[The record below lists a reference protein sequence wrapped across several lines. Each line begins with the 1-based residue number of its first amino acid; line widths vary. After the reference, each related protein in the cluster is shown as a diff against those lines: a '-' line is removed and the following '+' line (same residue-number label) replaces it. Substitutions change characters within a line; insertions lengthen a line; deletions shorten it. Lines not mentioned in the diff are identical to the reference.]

1 MAQVKDSRVLL
12 SGTVVDIEEDFAFEE
27 GQRKLRAHKI
37 VVNSGDGMSV
47 VKLSL
52 EAKVQRPSLGATV
65 LWWVRPRPWSME
77 GGRSGM
83 SVAFLEAATAP
94 ELSALAEL
102 AAAK

>member
-12 SGTVVDIEEDFAFEE
+12 SGTVVDVEEDFGFED
-27 GQRKLRAHKI
+27 GARKLRGHKI

-47 VKLSL
+47 VKLML
-52 EAKVQRPSLGATV
+52 DATIQRPSLGQTV
-65 LWWVRPRPWSME
+65 LWWVRPTPWSMD

-83 SVAFLEAATAP
+83 SVRFLEPATTD

-102 AAAK
+102 AAA